1 MKVIQFTVPVADEG
15 SVVIQEDILPYFYNY
30 LHRHKEAQVTLIIKG
45 EGTLIAGNYTQPFK
59 AGEIYVIAA
68 NQPHMFKGDAKYFE
82 NLQEKNIHAIHI
94 FFDHDNALKGLLALP
109 EMDTVKKFLLLTRT
123 SLQLPAAYE
132 ERTAAD
138 ILRIS
143 RLHGP
148 ERLLAFVSMLLF
160 FSKQVKDWKSLS
172 TGFSRYAYSESE
184 GLRMND
190 IYQYTLEHYAENI
203 TLGKIASVAHLTT
216 YAFCKY
222 FKKHTRKTYLGFLN
236 EIRINAACKKIIS
249 GEFDSI
255 ASVAYATGY
264 NNPITFNRVFRKVT
278 GMSPSAYARKYR
290 FGDDGAHRDGH
301 ILELEEYGDQ

>member
-1 MKVIQFTVPVADEG
+1 MKVVQFTVPVASEG

-45 EGTLIAGNYTQPFK
+45 EGTLIAGSYTQPFK
-59 AGEIYVIAA
+59 AGDVYVIGA
-68 NQPHMFKGDAKYFE
+68 NQPHMFKGDARYFE

-94 FFDHDNALKGLLALP
+94 FFDHEQALQGMISLP
-109 EMDTVKKFLLLTRT
+109 ELEPVRKWLELTRF
-123 SLQLPAAYE
+123 SLQLPAIHE
-132 ERTAAD
+132 EKAAAE
-138 ILRIS
+138 ILRL
-143 RLHGP
+143 RQLTGA
-148 ERLLAFVSMLLF
+148 ERLFAFMTMLTW

-172 TGFSRYAYSESE
+172 TGFSRHVYSESE

-203 TLGKIASVAHLTT
+203 TLARIAGIAHLTT

-236 EIRINAACKKIIS
+236 EVRINAACKKIIN
-249 GEFDSI
+249 GDADSI

-278 GMSPSAYARKYR
+278 GMSPSAYARQYR
-290 FGDDGAHRDGH
+290 FGQGSAHRSGQ
-301 ILELEEYGDQ
+301 LVEWEE

>member
-15 SVVIQEDILPYFYNY
+15 AVVIQEDILPYFYNY

-59 AGEIYVIAA
+59 AGEIYVIGA

-94 FFDHDNALKGLLALP
+94 FFDHEHALQGLFSLP
-109 EMDTVKKFLLLTRT
+109 EMETVRKFLQLTH
-123 SLQLPAAYE
+123 SSMQLPAEYE
-132 ERTAAD
+132 EKIATD

-143 RLHGP
+143 RLTGA
-148 ERLLAFVSMLLF
+148 ERLLAFVAMLVY
-160 FSKQVKDWKSLS
+160 FSKQVKSWKSLS
-172 TGFSRYAYSESE
+172 TGFSRNAYSESE

-190 IYQYTLEHYAENI
+190 IYQYTLEHYVENI

-222 FKKHTRKTYLGFLN
+222 FKKHTRKTYLEFLN
-236 EIRINAACKKIIS
+236 EIRINVACKKIIN
-249 GEFDSI
+249 GDFDSI

-278 GMSPSAYARKYR
+278 GMSPSAYARQYR
-290 FGDDGAHRDGH
+290 FGQENAHSDG
-301 ILELEEYGDQ
+301 LLEEV

>member
-1 MKVIQFTVPVADEG
+1 MKVVQFTVPVAEEG
-15 SVVIQEDILPYFYNY
+15 AVVVQEDILPYFYNY

-59 AGEIYVIAA
+59 AGDIYVIGA

-94 FFDHDNALKGLLALP
+94 FFDHEQALKGLFNLP
-109 EMDTVKKFLLLTRT
+109 EMEVVRKFLLLTT
-123 SLQLPAAYE
+123 NSLQLPQTHAEKMGE
-132 ERTAAD
+132 E
-138 ILRIS
+138 IQRIAQ
-143 RLHGP
+143 LTGP
-148 ERLLAFVSMLLF
+148 ERLLAFVSMLLY

-172 TGFSRYAYSESE
+172 TGFSRHSYSESE

-190 IYQYTLEHYAENI
+190 IYQYTLEHYGENI

-222 FKKHTRKTYLGFLN
+222 FKKHTRKTYLEFLN
-236 EIRINAACKKIIS
+236 EVRINAACKKIIN
-249 GEFDSI
+249 GNFDSI
-255 ASVAYATGY
+255 AAVAYATGY

-278 GMSPSAYARKYR
+278 GMSPTNYARQYR
-290 FGDDGAHRDGH
+290 Y
-301 ILELEEYGDQ
+301 EEDAAMQR

>member
-1 MKVIQFTVPVADEG
+1 MKVVQFTVPVAEEG
-15 SVVIQEDILPYFYNY
+15 AVVVQEDILPYFYNY

-59 AGEIYVIAA
+59 AGDIYVIGA

-94 FFDHDNALKGLLALP
+94 FFDHEQALKGLFNLP
-109 EMDTVKKFLLLTRT
+109 EMEVVRKFLLLTT
-123 SLQLPAAYE
+123 NSLQLPQAHAEKMGE
-132 ERTAAD
+132 E
-138 ILRIS
+138 IQRIA
-143 RLHGP
+143 LLTGP
-148 ERLLAFVSMLLF
+148 ERLLAFISMLLY

-172 TGFSRYAYSESE
+172 TGFSRHSYSESE

-190 IYQYTLEHYAENI
+190 IYQYTLEHYGENI

-222 FKKHTRKTYLGFLN
+222 FKKHTRKTYLEFLN
-236 EIRINAACKKIIS
+236 EVRINAACKKIIN
-249 GEFDSI
+249 GNFDSI
-255 ASVAYATGY
+255 AAVAYATGY

-278 GMSPSAYARKYR
+278 GMSPTNYARQYR
-290 FGDDGAHRDGH
+290 Y
-301 ILELEEYGDQ
+301 EEDAAMQR

>member
-1 MKVIQFTVPVADEG
+1 MKVVQFTVPVAADG
-15 SVVIQEDILPYFYNY
+15 AVVVQEDILPYFYNY

-59 AGEIYVIAA
+59 AGDIYVIGA

-94 FFDHDNALKGLLALP
+94 FFDHEQALKGLFNLP
-109 EMDTVKKFLLLTRT
+109 EMEVVRKFLLLTT
-123 SLQLPAAYE
+123 NSLQLPAAHTEKIGE
-132 ERTAAD
+132 EVQKIAGLTGA
-138 ILRIS
+138 
-143 RLHGP
+143 
-148 ERLLAFVSMLLF
+148 ERLLAFINMLLY

-172 TGFSRYAYSESE
+172 TGFSKHTYSESE

-190 IYQYTLEHYAENI
+190 IYQYTLEHYSENI

-222 FKKHTRKTYLGFLN
+222 FKKHTRKTYLEFLN
-236 EIRINAACKKIIS
+236 EVRINAACKKIIA
-249 GEFDSI
+249 GNFDSI
-255 ASVAYATGY
+255 AAVAYATGY

-278 GMSPSAYARKYR
+278 GMSPTNYARQYR
-290 FGDDGAHRDGH
+290 Y
-301 ILELEEYGDQ
+301 EEESLMQKN